1 MRISTAILICFL
13 APTARMV
20 RQTADGRLV
29 PETAYY
35 RVLIGVEDQNLRVTQ
50 LTRGEVKVEA
60 ERLSLLSRAWTSML
74 AVLIREISF

>member
-1 MRISTAILICFL
+1 
-13 APTARMV
+13 MV